1 MLILLSVLCVT
12 LSGIL
17 DTERAVVFGIV
28 ADIVLLVNFDDLF
41 EDIVLADV
49 LDVVPPEP
57 KRRHC
62 QFTCR
67 A

>member
-1 MLILLSVLCVT
+1 LQGPSNIGLLDIVC
-12 LSGIL
+12 
-17 DTERAVVFGIV
+17 AVVFGIV
-28 ADIVLLVNFDDLF
+28 VDIVLLVFDDLF
-41 EDIVLADV
+41 EDIVLVDV

-57 KRRHC
+57 KRKQC